1 MGREIMQKVVLIGVD
16 GATPDLIDKWV
27 NEGKLP
33 NFQKLRENGTWGKLK
48 STTPP
53 FSAPAWTSIVTGC
66 NPGKHGIYGFESTGT
81 LEPHLINSRHRK
93 VPAIWSFLTSIGM
106 KSIVVNVPGTYPP
119 EKINGAMI
127 TGLLTPSRDSNFTYP
142 KDIKERLTKGDLG
155 EYELEQF
162 WLEDFSRSR
171 MKKRAPE
178 KLLNHIP

>member
-1 MGREIMQKVVLIGVD
+1 
-16 GATPDLIDKWV
+16 
-27 NEGKLP
+27 
-33 NFQKLRENGTWGKLK
+33 
-48 STTPP
+48 
-53 FSAPAWTSIVTGC
+53 
-66 NPGKHGIYGFESTGT
+66 
-81 LEPHLINSRHRK
+81 
-93 VPAIWSFLTSIGM
+93 M

-162 WLEDFSRSR
+162 WLVDFSRSR

-178 KLLNHIP
+178 NVAPMSFNLFFGTDTFPFTLNTESNGDSCLQQNV